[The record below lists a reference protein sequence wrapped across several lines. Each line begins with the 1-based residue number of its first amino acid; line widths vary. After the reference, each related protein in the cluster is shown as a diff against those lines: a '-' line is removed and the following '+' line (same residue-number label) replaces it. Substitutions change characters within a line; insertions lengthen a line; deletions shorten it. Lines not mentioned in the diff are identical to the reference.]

1 MEKIQQLKS
10 DSDASARLGAFE
22 GRVVALG
29 GSIGYTFEVGKLS
42 ISTRLKVYREFATV
56 NRMEGTAGYFTV
68 SLPLVIDANSMTVD
82 AGKSI
87 TAKF

>member
-1 MEKIQQLKS
+1 MEKIQQLTSGQRTPVHGLEHSKAVWS
-10 DSDASARLGAFE
+10 RL
-22 GRVVALG
+22 ALHR
-29 GSIGYTFEVGKLS
+29 YTFEVGKLS
-42 ISTRLKVYREFATV
+42 ISTRLRSIGSSQPSTGW
-56 NRMEGTAGYFTV
+56 NGTAGYFTV

>member
-1 MEKIQQLKS
+1 
-10 DSDASARLGAFE
+10 
-22 GRVVALG
+22 
-29 GSIGYTFEVGKLS
+29 
-42 ISTRLKVYREFATV
+42 
-56 NRMEGTAGYFTV
+56 MEGTAGYFTV